1 MNGNEK
7 GYLFALSRLIARL
20 RGQEVQR
27 AEWSRGEI
35 YSFGFCVFGFACVV
49 AARAV
54 WPFVR
59 PAVFLFLPLAV
70 WIGFLLLYYF
80 ISLLAR
86 LLRCVGVYSA
96 VTNNPLQH
104 FVIMSLLTLLA
115 GWLLLDP
122 NIWLRS
128 LGIFWLALV
137 GLNLLA
143 VALLKIRHEP

>member
-7 GYLFALSRLIARL
+7 GYLFALPRLVARL
-20 RGQEVQR
+20 RGQEVR
-27 AEWSRGEI
+27 HAEWSRGEI
-35 YSFGFCVFGFACVV
+35 YSFGVFIFGFACVLTT
-49 AARAV
+49 RAL

-59 PAVFLFLPLAV
+59 PALFFFLPLAV

-86 LLRCVGVYSA
+86 LLRWLGVYSA

-104 FVIMSLLTLLA
+104 FVIMSLITLLA
-115 GWLLLDP
+115 GSLLFDP
-122 NIWLRS
+122 HVWLRS
-128 LGIFWLALV
+128 LGFFWFSLI

-143 VALLKIRHEP
+143 LALLKIRHEP